1 MSHSVPAV
9 EDTMHVVAEVIGIG
23 AATPDAN
30 FFDLGGDS
38 LTAAHLSLLL
48 EERFGAEVD
57 VFTVYA
63 AEDLAEIHQA
73 LVRSL
78 TRIHDEVTA

>member
-1 MSHSVPAV
+1 MNNTIPAI
-9 EDTMHVVAEVIGIG
+9 EDTMTVIAEVIGIAT
-23 AATPDAN
+23 AASDAN

-48 EERFGAEVD
+48 EEKFGGEVD
-57 VFTVYA
+57 VFTIYA
-63 AEDLAEIHQA
+63 AEDLTEIHEA

-78 TRIHDEVTA
+78 TEAREVTA